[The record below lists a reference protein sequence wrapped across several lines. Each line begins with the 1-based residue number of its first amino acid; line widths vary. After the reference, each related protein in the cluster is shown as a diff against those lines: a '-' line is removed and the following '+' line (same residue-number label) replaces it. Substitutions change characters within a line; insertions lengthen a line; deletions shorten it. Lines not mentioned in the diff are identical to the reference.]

1 MSMSLLDVVPL
12 PEGARKS
19 LQERSVKP
27 QQGTVSV
34 ESEAAT
40 EAGGPP
46 GLLKREL
53 QGVVSRSLAVTAAV
67 PGLPAAV
74 LSTAAASLGE
84 PAGEVVSSGFGEL
97 DQLLPAR
104 GIRRGSLLEWLP
116 AGVEERSGQS
126 GRQRQTGSEWK
137 ASDRGSSG
145 SGTVTL
151 ALAMAVQAARAS
163 VGDEET
169 GDNVQR
175 SVSRG
180 RRGQRRGA
188 MEQPVAGA
196 VLVVDRSG
204 WFYPPAVIP
213 WVNGRGGGAAFVQ
226 LVVARPSRDDD
237 EIWAIDQALRC
248 GGVAAVVACPSASVV
263 CANVMRRWQLA
274 ARASGAV
281 GLFVRPW
288 QCRRDPSWA
297 EARLVVTPL
306 QRPRC
311 RAGRGSA
318 EPLPGPPVAPR
329 SEAVLRRW
337 RIERLSSLLYGE
349 GRSCEVMLDLE
360 RGVEPPHAVR
370 RQMAGL
376 HSMLQ
381 SSQLSAGVQSAG
393 PQLAEYPQEV
403 ASEIA
408 AKWELCGDVLP
419 LRGSESRGHDSSGKA
434 ESQQIHRKDGVACR
448 AS

>member
-12 PEGARKS
+12 PDGARKS
-19 LQERSVKP
+19 LQERSVGP
-27 QQGTVSV
+27 QRGTVSV
-34 ESEAAT
+34 ASEAAT
-40 EAGGPP
+40 EPGGALGSLERKP
-46 GLLKREL
+46 
-53 QGVVSRSLAVTAAV
+53 QAAVNRSLAVAAAV

-74 LSTAAASLGE
+74 LLSTAAASLGE
-84 PAGEVVSSGFGEL
+84 PAGEVVSSGFAEL
-97 DQLLPAR
+97 NQLLPAR

-116 AGVEERSGQS
+116 VGVEERSGQA
-126 GRQRQTGSEWK
+126 GRLRQTGSLWK
-137 ASDRGSSG
+137 ASDGGSSG

-151 ALAMAVQAARAS
+151 ALAMAVQVARAS
-163 VGDEET
+163 VGDEEPD
-169 GDNVQR
+169 DNVQR
-175 SVSRG
+175 SLSRG

-188 MEQPVAGA
+188 MEQPVTGA

-213 WVNGRGGGAAFVQ
+213 WFNGRAGGAAFVQ
-226 LVVARPSRDDD
+226 LIVARPSRDDD

-263 CANVMRRWQLA
+263 CSNVMRRWQLA
-274 ARASGAV
+274 ARASGTV

-306 QRPRC
+306 QRLRC
-311 RAGRGSA
+311 PAERGCA
-318 EPLPGPPVAPR
+318 ERLPGPPVAPR

-370 RQMAGL
+370 RQMA
-376 HSMLQ
+376 SLQ
-381 SSQLSAGVQSAG
+381 SAQPSLSPLSAESQQLTRQRSEPGQQSVE
-393 PQLAEYPQEV
+393 QRR
-403 ASEIA
+403 
-408 AKWELCGDVLP
+408 CDDVLP
-419 LRGSESRGHDSSGKA
+419 LRVSEGPDQQPA
-434 ESQQIHRKDGVACR
+434 EVTSAGEIYRKDGVACR

>member
-12 PEGARKS
+12 SEGARKS
-19 LQERSVKP
+19 LQERSVEP
-27 QQGTVSV
+27 QRGTVSV
-34 ESEAAT
+34 ESEAVT
-40 EAGGPP
+40 EAGGAPRLP
-46 GLLKREL
+46 KREP

-84 PAGEVVSSGFGEL
+84 PAGEVLSSGFGAL

-126 GRQRQTGSEWK
+126 GWLRQTGSECK
-137 ASDRGSSG
+137 ASDGGSLG
-145 SGTVTL
+145 SGAVTL
-151 ALAMAVQAARAS
+151 ALAMAVQVARAS
-163 VGDEET
+163 VGDEAT
-169 GDNVQR
+169 GDNVQW
-175 SVSRG
+175 SVSRGRRG
-180 RRGQRRGA
+180 RRGQRRGV

-213 WVNGRGGGAAFVQ
+213 WLNGRGGGAAFVQ

-248 GGVAAVVACPSASVV
+248 GGVAAVVACPSASVA
-263 CANVMRRWQLA
+263 CSNVMRRWQLA
-274 ARASGAV
+274 ARTSGAV

-311 RAGRGSA
+311 PAERGCA

-349 GRSCEVMLDLE
+349 GRSCEVLLDLE
-360 RGVEPPHAVR
+360 RGVEPPQAVR
-370 RQMAGL
+370 RQMA
-376 HSMLQ
+376 SLQ
-381 SSQLSAGVQSAG
+381 SALPPLLPLSAGSQQLTRQRSGLDQQSVE
-393 PQLAEYPQEV
+393 QRR
-403 ASEIA
+403 
-408 AKWELCGDVLP
+408 CDDVLP
-419 LRGSESRGHDSSGKA
+419 LRVSEGPDQQPA
-434 ESQQIHRKDGVACR
+434 EVARAGEIYRKDGVACR